1 MVVRVSTERWVR
13 MNDIAEGIC
22 CFILISIVAMLF
34 LWLRYLQ
41 ADKNIYCVFDASP
54 RTCAVLMKNKQ

>member
-1 MVVRVSTERWVR
+1 MNYYEGVKVS
-13 MNDIAEGIC
+13 DIVEEIC
-22 CFILISIVAMLF
+22 CFILISITVIFL

-54 RTCAVLMKNKQ
+54 RTCSVLMKEGK